1 MDSILYKIDKLL
13 LDEGIVDPNKK
24 LMIKKKKSGG
34 FESWTYYHKGATR
47 GGTNRSSS
55 PITMQDFDSVADAE
69 KWGKKNGWNVK
80 IVESYFD
87 FDEGG
92 TLDEGTVR
100 YVSPRDLPDW
110 VQRVLK
116 GKKIGKDVAVEV
128 GDRVVTS
135 GNWHDANVMDV
146 YLYDRGKVAHQMAIG
161 GQSPWDTGK
170 EAQVKKGFE
179 TTLNKDK
186 MILITNTYPKTA
198 KLYVHPDAM
207 IKALD
212 EPKQQLTPEEYMVLA
227 ITRGLKAAYAGGYPR
242 KDTSAEYGIDYDTVK
257 NQLIS
262 KGMLNRAGAINKNGK
277 NALASAFDNAFVDY
291 HAIAK
296 KFGMK
301 SKRWG

>member
-13 LDEGIVDPNKK
+13 IGEDVFN
-24 LMIKKKKSGG
+24 
-34 FESWTYYHKGATR
+34 
-47 GGTNRSSS
+47 
-55 PITMQDFDSVADAE
+55 
-69 KWGKKNGWNVK
+69 
-80 IVESYFD
+80 
-87 FDEGG
+87 
-92 TLDEGTVR
+92 EGTVR
-100 YVSPRDLPDW
+100 YVAPRDLPDW

-116 GKKIGKDVAVEV
+116 GKKIGKDVAVEI

-161 GQSPWDTGK
+161 GQSPWDSGK

-179 TTLNKDK
+179 TTLNKEK

-227 ITRGLKAAYAGGYPR
+227 ITRGLKAAYGGGYPR
-242 KDTSAEYGIDYDTVK
+242 KEASAEYGIDYETVK
-257 NQLIS
+257 AQLIS
-262 KGMLNRAGAINKNGK
+262 KGMLNRAGAINKEGK
-277 NALASAFDNAFVDY
+277 NALASAFDNAFIDY
-291 HAIAK
+291 SSIAK
-296 KFGMK
+296 KYGMK
-301 SKRWG
+301 SKKWG